1 MAIAK
6 KLNHIREITIKLNE
20 TTGATPGEEPIS
32 RVIGM
37 CATYVEDDSTDPNT
51 VLSDS
56 ISDAIVLYDVK
67 KDPVVDKLTAGQKT
81 AINEMLALVKNNI

>member
-37 CATYVEDDSTDPNT
+37 FATYVEDDSTDPNT

-56 ISDAIVLYDVK
+56 ISYNK
-67 KDPVVDKLTAGQKT
+67 
-81 AINEMLALVKNNI
+81 